1 MKSIP
6 PVFTQKDNLKSISRL
21 LPAQK
26 VSEILGVKVSTLSY
40 WRCTGRYNLPY
51 VKVGRLA
58 MYRPE
63 DVNAFI
69 ESRTVQLKEA

>member
-1 MKSIP
+1 MQNVS
-6 PVFTQKDNLKSISRL
+6 VERNTTNTISRL
-21 LPAQK
+21 LNSDE
-26 VSEILGVKVSTLSY
+26 VSELLGVRKSTLSY
-40 WRCTGRYNLPY
+40 WRCTGRYNLRW